1 MASARH
7 SPRDREEIDLYK
19 GVAGC
24 EASARR
30 CVGCLTW
37 CLASAGWCV
46 PCASSYGE
54 RHVDTT
60 GCEDGGTGGDRT
72 YLANIPPSTS
82 WTYCRASQRG
92 FPRRVSERKAN
103 RAPSKR
109 TRSTHKVQ
117 HLAPSDPAP
126 TSRRL
131 ALTPLWLALTPA
143 STDATTTCPCA
154 DNNMAL
160 YSLFKITAL
169 CALFQAATAAVRRQ
183 PPRKLWCHI
192 QLVAG

>member
-1 MASARH
+1 MLD
-7 SPRDREEIDLYK
+7 PLQ
-19 GVAGC
+19 GVA
-24 EASARR
+24 A
-30 CVGCLTW
+30 
-37 CLASAGWCV
+37 LASEKSVGKKSEQRHQ
-46 PCASSYGE
+46 ASE
-54 RHVDTT
+54 HVQ
-60 GCEDGGTGGDRT
+60 
-72 YLANIPPSTS
+72 P
-82 WTYCRASQRG
+82 
-92 FPRRVSERKAN
+92 
-103 RAPSKR
+103 
-109 TRSTHKVQ
+109 TR

-183 PPRKLWCHI
+183 PPP
-192 QLVAG
+192 

>member
-60 GCEDGGTGGDRT
+60 GCEDGGTGGDGT

-92 FPRRVSERKAN
+92 FPRRLSEKSEQSTKQAN
-103 RAPSKR
+103 TFNP
-109 TRSTHKVQ
+109 Q
-117 HLAPSDPAP
+117 GLAASDPPP

-131 ALTPLWLALTPA
+131 ALTPLWLALPHRWPACVPAAAACPLTPA
-143 STDATTTCPCA
+143 TRVEQDASCLCLSST
-154 DNNMAL
+154 L
-160 YSLFKITAL
+160 L
-169 CALFQAATAAVRRQ
+169 R
-183 PPRKLWCHI
+183 PRSRSSPSAWACSSPLTSS
-192 QLVAG
+192 